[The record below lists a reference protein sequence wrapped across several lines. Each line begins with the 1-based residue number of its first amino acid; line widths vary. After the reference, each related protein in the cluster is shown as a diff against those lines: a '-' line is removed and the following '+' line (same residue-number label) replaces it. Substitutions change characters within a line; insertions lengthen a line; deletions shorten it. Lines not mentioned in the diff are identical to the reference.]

1 MAKFLNQ
8 DGLQYFAERFVEFI
22 KQRTQ
27 INIVSTIDEN
37 STNQQIPGAKAVY
50 DFLTEA
56 LADIT
61 SFSFDVVHELPATGE
76 SNIIYLLDKGSDIY
90 IMYAYINGAWVELGT
105 TEIDLS
111 NYWSK
116 DELVAL
122 NNTEIQNIIDE
133 AMGM

>member
-90 IMYAYINGAWVELGT
+90 IMHAYINGAWVELGT

-122 NNTEIQNIIDE
+122 TNTEIQNIIDE